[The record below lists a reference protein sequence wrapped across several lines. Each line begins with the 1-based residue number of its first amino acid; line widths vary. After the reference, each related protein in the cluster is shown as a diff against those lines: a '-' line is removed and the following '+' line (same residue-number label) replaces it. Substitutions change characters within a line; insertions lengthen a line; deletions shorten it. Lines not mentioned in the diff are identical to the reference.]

1 MKGDICWP
9 KRLLESNMERY
20 IPEPA
25 DDLFA
30 CILVVLH
37 LLFPSRFNMF
47 HQGSISN
54 RMPRTRETT
63 KLLQLWN
70 DIEKSKIWRPF
81 VKAARTEKYDGTHM
95 YVRYS
100 YINIPCKLF
109 IQIERGL

>member
-1 MKGDICWP
+1 MKGDIYICWP
-9 KRLLESNMERY
+9 KQLLESNMERY

-63 KLLQLWN
+63 KLLELWN
-70 DIEKSKIWRPF
+70 DIEKSKIWGPF
-81 VKAARTEKYDGTHM
+81 VKAARPEKYDNLKGM
-95 YVRYS
+95 ADGFYS
-100 YINIPCKLF
+100 V
-109 IQIERGL
+109 